1 MPPITQG
8 KILPS
13 VRFKLAWQTY
23 SVGEVIQPN
32 GTLRDWLLA
41 HGYVELVSTEAPAG
55 AERPGRLT
63 RAAAKKVAEVA
74 QAGKSL
80 FGLDGADTQ
89 PATPGAEQG

>member
-1 MPPITQG
+1 MPPIVQA
-8 KILPS
+8 KVLPS

-23 SVGEVIQPN
+23 RVGDVIQPN

-41 HGYVELVSTEAPAG
+41 NGYVEIIEPAAG
-55 AERPGRLT
+55 ADRPARLA

-80 FGLDGADTQ
+80 FAAE
-89 PATPGAEQG
+89 PAAQQEGQG